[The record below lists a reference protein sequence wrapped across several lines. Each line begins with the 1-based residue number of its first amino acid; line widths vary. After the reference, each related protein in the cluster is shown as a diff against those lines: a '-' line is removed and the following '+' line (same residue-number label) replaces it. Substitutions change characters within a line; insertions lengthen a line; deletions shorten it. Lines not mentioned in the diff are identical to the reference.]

1 MKEMMT
7 VRSVRNIARF
17 SSRCLFSGD
26 DELFSCLSLFFL
38 KKKVFML
45 DVPGKELISLSDCYV
60 RPCSR

>member
-7 VRSVRNIARF
+7 VRSVRNVARF

-26 DELFSCLSLFFL
+26 DELFSCLSLFF